1 MSARDL
7 VEGEAMLD
15 DEENEEELAD
25 DYDGEGEAHQGAG
38 TANPYDSSEEDDDDD
53 DDEEAARAPS
63 QGIDDIF
70 NSDEEEE
77 AAGDYGRHGHR
88 RHMHDEMDDFIEEDV
103 FSDEELQREREDLEI
118 ARPAKKG
125 MTGLGATDAAGL
137 DENALEDMRA
147 AFGDGNEYLFA
158 LEMEDQEEEQEEDEE
173 KHLDLKDVF
182 EPSQLAEKML
192 TEEDNQIRLLDE
204 PERHQIA
211 RKPYRNVVL
220 TEEQFREEAAWISN
234 LMLLKKRIEPE
245 LREPFQ
251 RSVAKVLEFLVTDDW
266 EVPFIFQHRKDYMIH
281 AVKAPVEGAGEDG
294 DASQYTVRAE
304 KLLNMT
310 DLWDIF
316 DHDLK
321 FKALVEKR
329 NTIQKTYDNL
339 QSLFNVSDSV
349 VEEMLPAAVTME
361 ELQDVQDYIHFQ
373 YASQLRDMTLMNSD
387 VNGETHRRKASSK
400 TFFERVRNGKAYGL
414 VRAFGITADAFA
426 QNALKEGRRQYTE
439 DPAERPEEMADGFV
453 DNDFSNASH
462 VIKAAKS
469 LFAEEIVMSP
479 KMRKV
484 IRQAYYMNGAVDCFR
499 TEKGLRR
506 IDEQHPYY
514 EFKYLR
520 NQQLS
525 DIARR
530 PELYLRMLKAE
541 EEGLVEVKVR
551 FENFDQFRQRLYPDI
566 ESDNY
571 SEIADGWN
579 RSRRDV
585 LDMAL
590 GKLERLINRS
600 VKENIRQECE
610 NHVAKECRETFSQRL
625 DQAPYKP
632 KGMVLGTVPR
642 VLALSTGSGVVGR
655 EPIHWAYIEEDGRV
669 LENGKFVD
677 LSIGDRDRNIPD
689 GKDVEAFVELVDRR
703 RPDVIGVSGM
713 SPETRRL
720 YKLLAEVVDKK
731 DLRGA
736 PYTDDHDEEISDRL
750 EVIIVNDEVARL
762 YQHSERAKKD
772 HPSFAPLT
780 HYCVALAKY
789 LQSPLKEYASLG
801 RDIVSIQFKPGQ
813 QLVTQELLLKQL
825 ETALVDMVNLVGVDI
840 NEAVTDSST
849 ANLLPYVCGLGPRKA
864 AHLLKIVNMNGGVV
878 NNRVELLG
886 VNAQY
891 PAMGVKVWN
900 NCASFLYI
908 DFENVDPD
916 ADPLDNTRV
925 HPEDYDIARKM
936 AADALELDEEDIK
949 AETDENGTGAI
960 VRKLFREEAQDR
972 VNDLI
977 LEEYAEQL
985 EKNLNQRK
993 RATLETI
1000 RAELQ
1005 QPYEELRKQYVFLS
1019 TDDIFTMLTGETSDT
1034 LAEGMVVPISIKRV
1048 SDDHIDGKLD
1058 CGIDALVPESELTDR
1073 YDIPVR
1079 ALYSPHQTVSAKI
1092 LFLNRKNFTCNV
1104 SLREEQVSRPVSN
1117 TQDRLRGEW
1126 DERQEQQDRESL
1138 QEKTQSGGRTM
1149 RVIKHPLFRPFN
1161 STQAEEFLGSQSRG
1175 DVVIRPSSKG
1185 HDHLAVTWKV
1195 ADGIFQHIDVLEL
1208 DKENEFSVGRTL
1220 KVGGRYTYSDLDDL
1234 IFNHVKA
1241 MAKKVDEMMLHE
1253 KYQDGTK
1260 DATCKSYPVC
1270 LTGLFNDRST
1280 VNSSFSPTDGRIE
1293 VHCFGFDLTHLTLP
1307 SPHLSFSLAGIKSP
1321 PPLDFTDEV
1330 IAYLAPL
1337 PTLRSH
1343 GGHGGV
1349 GDPQQGKGDSY
1360 FVRWVNVKPGHT
1372 ISWSIQP
1379 HRKSLNFGIF
1389 KHPGHSAVL
1398 GSNNLP
1404 PADSHSTDSNE
1415 NLPTTALNA
1424 NSRQNASTPIIER
1437 LTGIGLKQIQWIGKC
1452 EADKIVKGTYDVP
1465 ANEGGNYALVF
1476 DNTFSKQISKTVTLV
1491 LLTYPTALPP
1501 QSAPVPHA
1509 VLPSRGTD
1517 SSESGKPLASRI
1529 RGNSS
1534 AKVLPPSIN
1543 TDPASVHTGIL
1554 QKRRRKRHQGWA
1566 RRFFS
1571 LDFTSSTL
1579 SYYHDPNSSALRG
1592 SIPLNLAAVACNEN
1606 SREISIDSGT
1616 EVWHLRASNDQ
1627 EFISWKRALERASSS
1642 KTPAAEESHPEPLL
1656 RVPSQRVLTNA
1667 AEAREW
1673 AQVESLVSKIS
1684 GSRDAVR
1691 RLAKDTDPKYLGYG
1705 APERPRGRSPSPHPE
1720 ANGEESMEA
1729 RERRPFWKR
1738 KASGSSQLGGVKR
1751 ATMTPSSTQ
1760 LVVPG
1765 PSSGDTASLS
1775 GDRKPSSITSH
1786 PDQMEEVHDH
1796 LMAVLHDLD
1805 SAVAEFSTLIAE
1817 SKHRRHP
1824 PGLTTQSRLSMES
1837 DVSQEFFDAVDGG
1850 SSSPLLKIKGDS
1862 DDEGANDFSDA
1873 TARQAEDKVV
1883 VDDAP
1888 SDSEDEVSETPTPQG
1903 DRYAPLFPAKPKSLT
1918 PLPLSKVPRRS
1929 NIPAPTVMPPSLIGF
1944 LRKNVGK
1951 DLSQISM
1958 PVSSNEPFSLLQ
1970 RAAEVMEYS
1979 VLLDHAASASDAV
1992 ERLLYVTAYALS
2004 SLSCNRVKERSIRK
2018 PFNPMLGE
2026 TYELVREDLGYR
2038 FIAEKVS
2045 HRPVQLAYQADGK
2058 DWSVAQSPMPTQK
2071 FWGKS
2076 AEIVTE
2082 GKMRLTLHTTGEHFS
2097 WSNATS
2103 FLRNIIAGEKYSE
2116 PVGEMSV
2123 VNETTGQKTVSA
2135 FKAGGMFSGRSEEVV
2150 TKTLDSSGRE
2160 LPLGLTGTWTTSLQM
2175 TKNGSATAPVW
2186 NAGPL
2191 VPNAPKHYGLTVFAA
2206 TLNEIT
2212 PIEDH
2217 KLPPT
2222 DSRLRPDQRALEDGD
2237 VDQAEEVKVKL
2248 EESQRA
2254 RRREME
2260 SAGQTWNPRWFT
2272 RVDDDLVG
2280 NEGEVVWRLKSGKEG
2295 YWEERSKGNWTG
2307 VVPVFET

>member
-25 DYDGEGEAHQGAG
+25 DYDGEGEAHQGVR
-38 TANPYDSSEEDDDDD
+38 TANHYDSSEEDDDDD
-53 DDEEAARAPS
+53 DDEEAARAVREGFIVDEDEELEDRAERRREKRKRRREEREREDEHLDEEDLELIGELNPSLQAPVAAESKFKRLKRGHKDRDLRQPS

-329 NTIQKTYDNL
+329 NTIQKTYDNV

-387 VNGETHRRKASSK
+387 ANGETHRRKASSK

-689 GKDVEAFVELVDRR
+689 GKDVDAFVELVDRR

-1260 DATCKSYPVC
+1260 DATSMAAMEELEIHSK
-1270 LTGLFNDRST
+1270 
-1280 VNSSFSPTDGRIE
+1280 
-1293 VHCFGFDLTHLTLP
+1293 
-1307 SPHLSFSLAGIKSP
+1307 
-1321 PPLDFTDEV
+1321 
-1330 IAYLAPL
+1330 
-1337 PTLRSH
+1337 
-1343 GGHGGV
+1343 
-1349 GDPQQGKGDSY
+1349 SY

-1404 PADSHSTDSNE
+1404 PADSHSTDSIE
-1415 NLPTTALNA
+1415 NLPATALNA
-1424 NSRQNASTPIIER
+1424 NSRQFASTPIIER

-1491 LLTYPTALPP
+1491 LLTYQQPCPHSRHQYHT
-1501 QSAPVPHA
+1501 QSYR
-1509 VLPSRGTD
+1509 L
-1517 SSESGKPLASRI
+1517 
-1529 RGNSS
+1529 
-1534 AKVLPPSIN
+1534 VLPPSIN
-1543 TDPASVHTGIL
+1543 TDPASIHTGIL

-1592 SIPLNLAAVACNEN
+1592 SIPLTLAAVACNEN

-1642 KTPAAEESHPEPLL
+1642 KTPAAEESHPSPLL

-1673 AQVESLVSKIS
+1673 AQVESLVGKIS

-1691 RLAKDTDPKYLGYG
+1691 R
-1705 APERPRGRSPSPHPE
+1705 PHPE
-1720 ANGEESMEA
+1720 ANGDESMEA
-1729 RERRPFWKR
+1729 REKRSFWKR

-1796 LMAVLHDLD
+1796 LMAVLRDLD

-1862 DDEGANDFSDA
+1862 DDEGTDDFSDA

-1979 VLLDHAASASDAV
+1979 ILLDHAASASDAV
-1992 ERLLYVTAYALS
+1992 ERLIYVTAYALS

-2150 TKTLDSSGRE
+2150 TKALDSSGRE

-2191 VPNAPKHYGLTVFAA
+2191 VSNAPKHYGLTVFAA

-2272 RVDDDLVG
+2272 RVDDDLAG
-2280 NEGEVVWRLKSGKEG
+2280 IEGEVVWRLKSGKEG